1 MKHLTQADLQ
11 AWLVAITDP
20 TATACGLLNWLTG
33 PLNDFFPH
41 TGIVLGHGEL
51 VAGQLRVTHM
61 LAQGHGM
68 PYLQQLSTTF
78 DLAQRGSLQWWFAN
92 RHPFVIDPKDPPT
105 HASAFELE
113 EINEFGL
120 RNVAG
125 HGVLNVK
132 ANARTYFGFA
142 GVKEPLSGWHLEA
155 LRVLTPVLND
165 LFLAHIAQVEMAP
178 MGARQ
183 YPATSIE
190 NLSPRE
196 KSIVRHLVSGM
207 CNKRIAQALGIS
219 EKTVRNQLAG
229 IYAGL
234 GVRKRAELIVLLK

>member
-11 AWLVAITDP
+11 AWLAAISDP
-20 TATACGLLNWLTG
+20 TATAAGLLNWLTG
-33 PLNDFFPH
+33 PLKRFFPYA
-41 TGIVLGHGEL
+41 GIVLGHGEL
-51 VAGQLRVTHM
+51 VAGQLKVTHM
-61 LAQGHGM
+61 LAHGHEAI
-68 PYLQQLSTTF
+68 YLQQLSTTF
-78 DLAQRGSLQWWFAN
+78 DLAERGSLQWWFAT
-92 RHPFVIDPKDPPT
+92 RHPFFIDPKDPPA
-105 HASAFELE
+105 HASTFELE
-113 EINEFGL
+113 EIREFGL
-120 RNVAG
+120 GNVAG

-132 ANARTYFGFA
+132 ANAGTYFGFA

-165 LFLAHIAQVEMAP
+165 LFLAHIAQVEMVP
-178 MGARQ
+178 MGARR
-183 YPATSIE
+183 YPTISVE
-190 NLSPRE
+190 KLSPRE

>member
-11 AWLVAITDP
+11 AWLAAISDP
-20 TATACGLLNWLTG
+20 SATATGLLNWLTG
-33 PLNDFFPH
+33 PLMRFFPY
-41 TGIVLGHGEL
+41 TGVVLGHGEL
-51 VAGQLRVTHM
+51 VAGQLKVTHM
-61 LAQGHGM
+61 FAHGHEAT
-68 PYLQQLSTTF
+68 YLQQLSTTF

-92 RHPFVIDPKDPPT
+92 RHPFFIDPKDPPA

-113 EINEFGL
+113 EIREFGL

-132 ANARTYFGFA
+132 ANAGTYFGFA
-142 GVKEPLSGWHLEA
+142 GVKEPLSGWHIEA

-165 LFLAHIAQVEMAP
+165 LFLAHIAQVEMVP
-178 MGARQ
+178 MGARR
-183 YPATSIE
+183 YPTISVE
-190 NLSPRE
+190 KLSPRE